1 LPKTSPQ
8 PRKRPAKTQAQRQ
21 DEYRARHGITSG
33 NLTRRAAETLK
44 LLHKHTERSYAA
56 LQEQALDDLAAKLL
70 VPAVLAGSMANASPT
85 PQRHDDLGAS
95 GSASLAAKWLR
106 EARPARPGAPEAAPP
121 PPPAESNQES
131 EQVLTSRP
139 AKSSK
144 TPAKQRR
151 RAPAKLQPQKP
162 STVPSPSATPT
173 ADAIALSQMAFDL

>member
-70 VPAVLAGSMANASPT
+70 VPAFLAGSMANASPT
-85 PQRHDDLGAS
+85 PQRHDDVGTS

-106 EARPARPGAPEAAPP
+106 KARPAYPNAPEASPP

-131 EQVLTSRP
+131 EQVLTNRP

-144 TPAKQRR
+144 APAKQTR
-151 RAPAKLQPQKP
+151 RAPAQRQPQSP
-162 STVPSPSATPT
+162 PASPSPSATPA
-173 ADAIALSQMAFDL
+173 ADAKILSQLAFDL